1 MGANFWVISLKTNSS
16 IKPLIELVIVLRAE
30 EVKRWSDA
38 FTLGYVIMPV
48 GHTRGDRNLVSLN
61 ADLELRKHSLQPG
74 IIIYSVIEHKEQANI
89 D

>member
-1 MGANFWVISLKTNSS
+1 
-16 IKPLIELVIVLRAE
+16 
-30 EVKRWSDA
+30 
-38 FTLGYVIMPV
+38 MPV